1 MRHTLITTLALVA
14 VGVIALPLT
23 ASSAT
28 QKGKPVIGRGLGTP
42 AQAVAGQRFAV
53 SAKVTKD
60 TGGPLTG
67 GSVSCK
73 ATAGAKALT
82 HTQSLRGG
90 VARCSF
96 TLPLAATSVR
106 VALTVKAGTQSA
118 SRTFTFAVRP
128 APKPALSIGGVT
140 VTEGNA
146 GTTTM
151 SFPVTLSKAGT
162 QTVSVSW
169 STADGT
175 ATAPADYAAGN
186 GSLTFAPGETSKS
199 IAVSV
204 VGDLAIEPDE
214 TLTVTLA
221 NPVNA
226 TIATGSAT
234 GTIRNED
241 TQVPVVSGSYKGQLP
256 SGDFL
261 YFEVTQAR
269 QVSYFRLNDLRENC
283 SPYGY
288 FEGSVSYPP
297 TALWPISASGSA
309 GAFSTWTGTE
319 TYGSFT
325 FTHYE
330 YRTTVQFDGTATVK
344 GTIQLK
350 DEFDYSGSHFSCDTG
365 VLAWT
370 AAKVG

>member
-1 MRHTLITTLALVA
+1 MRRTLITTLALVA

-28 QKGKPVIGRGLGTP
+28 QKGKPVIGKGIGTP

-96 TLPLAATSVR
+96 SLPLTATSVR
-106 VALTVKAGTQSA
+106 VTLTVKAGTQST
-118 SRTFTFAVRP
+118 SKTFTFAVRP
-128 APKPALSIGGVT
+128 APKPALSIGDVT

-175 ATAPADYAAGN
+175 ATAPTDYAAGN
-186 GSLTFAPGETSKS
+186 GSLTFAPGE
-199 IAVSV
+199 
-204 VGDLAIEPDE
+204 
-214 TLTVTLA
+214 
-221 NPVNA
+221 
-226 TIATGSAT
+226 
-234 GTIRNED
+234 
-241 TQVPVVSGSYKGQLP
+241 
-256 SGDFL
+256 
-261 YFEVTQAR
+261 
-269 QVSYFRLNDLRENC
+269 
-283 SPYGY
+283 
-288 FEGSVSYPP
+288 
-297 TALWPISASGSA
+297 
-309 GAFSTWTGTE
+309 
-319 TYGSFT
+319 
-325 FTHYE
+325 
-330 YRTTVQFDGTATVK
+330 
-344 GTIQLK
+344 
-350 DEFDYSGSHFSCDTG
+350 
-365 VLAWT
+365 
-370 AAKVG
+370 

>member
-14 VGVIALPLT
+14 LGVIALPLT

-28 QKGKPVIGRGLGTP
+28 QKG
-42 AQAVAGQRFAV
+42 
-53 SAKVTKD
+53 KD

-96 TLPLAATSVR
+96 TLPLTATSVR

-128 APKPALSIGGVT
+128 APKPALSIGDVT
-140 VTEGNA
+140 VSEGNA

-175 ATAPADYAAGN
+175 ATAPVDYAAGN